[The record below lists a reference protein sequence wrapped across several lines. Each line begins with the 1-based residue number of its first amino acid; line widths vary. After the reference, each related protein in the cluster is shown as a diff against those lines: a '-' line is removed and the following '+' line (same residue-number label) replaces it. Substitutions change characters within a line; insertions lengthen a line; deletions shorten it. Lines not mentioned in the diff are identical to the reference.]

1 MCGTEIQCLVT
12 KIKRVLLCWKQGE
25 NSKNGYGG
33 GGGIKVG
40 DNGGNSRGVESAGTN
55 NREDKSD
62 QVLGSGDDEITYYDT
77 NLVEENLLGIH
88 MHTQGPTDKVSIRRL
103 IPFELWE
110 ST

>member
-1 MCGTEIQCLVT
+1 M
-12 KIKRVLLCWKQGE
+12 
-25 NSKNGYGG
+25 GG
-33 GGGIKVG
+33 GGGVKVG
-40 DNGGNSRGVESAGTN
+40 DNGGNGRGVESAGRASVLKGNNTN